1 MDENKKNAN
10 TAEETPEE
18 EVEAN
23 EDEIRSHIVNELGID
38 EDDEELISKLVE
50 REVSQRQKLSEA
62 IRQKINWRE
71 KANQGTTTE
80 PDTEPKP
87 TNQQDVK
94 SEILS
99 ILEEER
105 LEDMELPEE
114 LKEEV
119 RKISKLNNIS
129 VKKAAQDPYV
139 LYKKQ
144 ELEAAAK
151 VQDATISRTN
161 KGKSVKFDPAN
172 PPQVDMSTEEGRA
185 TWDEYKEFLKNQ

>member
-71 KANQGTTTE
+71 KANQEPITE
-80 PDTEPKP
+80 TNTEPKP

-114 LKEEV
+114 LKDEV

-144 ELEAAAK
+144 ELGAAAK

-161 KGKSVKFDPAN
+161 KGKSVKFDPSN

-185 TWDEYKEFLKNQ
+185 IWDEYKAFLKNQ

>member
-1 MDENKKNAN
+1 MDKNTKNA
-10 TAEETPEE
+10 TPAEETPEE
-18 EVEAN
+18 EEVVEAN
-23 EDEIRSHIVNELGID
+23 EDEVRSYIINELGID
-38 EDDEELISKLVE
+38 EYDEELISKLVE
-50 REVSQRQKLSEA
+50 RELSQKQKLSEA

-71 KANQGTTTE
+71 KAKQ
-80 PDTEPKP
+80 EPKP

-105 LEDMELPEE
+105 LEDMELPEG

-144 ELEAAAK
+144 EIEAAAK

>member
-1 MDENKKNAN
+1 MDENTKNA
-10 TAEETPEE
+10 TPAEETPEE
-18 EVEAN
+18 EEVVEAN
-23 EDEIRSHIVNELGID
+23 EDEVRSYIINELGID

-50 REVSQRQKLSEA
+50 RELSQKQKLSEA

-71 KANQGTTTE
+71 KAKQG
-80 PDTEPKP
+80 PEPKP

-105 LEDMELPEE
+105 LEDMELPEG